1 MKAGLYLM
9 HLLNFVRIR
18 YKSLLNNCFQLKNN
32 TTDVHETEHKM
43 YNWTPIFEQ
52 VLI

>member
-1 MKAGLYLM
+1 MGYCK
-9 HLLNFVRIR
+9 NSVQKPFETIVF
-18 YKSLLNNCFQLKNN
+18 NLKNN
-32 TTDVHETEHKM
+32 TTDVNETEYKM